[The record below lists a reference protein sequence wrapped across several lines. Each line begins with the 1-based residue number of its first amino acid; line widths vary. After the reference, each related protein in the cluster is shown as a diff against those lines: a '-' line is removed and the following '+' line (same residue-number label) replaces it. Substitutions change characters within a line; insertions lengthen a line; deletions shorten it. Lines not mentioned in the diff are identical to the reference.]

1 MLNSPKC
8 NSPWGLVHYSSSL
21 AKTICIF
28 DQAAGYVFRKMIMVS
43 LDENLLIEKIQ
54 EGDQLAWSELVLR
67 YEGRLTNYAKGK
79 IKDHA
84 SCQDLVQETF
94 LGFLSKINN
103 FDASRSIQS
112 YLFGILSNKIADLLR
127 SREKSRTVENPVD
140 SSGNYKVSPFIDPAM
155 GASTWYRGDEKR
167 KLENLALTQ
176 GLALLISELTQ
187 KKEYIKLKTIE
198 LLFVNALSNK
208 EAANI
213 LGISNRT
220 VATYRYF
227 ANNFIIDNLKEL
239 DLSPDVFP
247 EFSEQDSDS

>member
-1 MLNSPKC
+1 
-8 NSPWGLVHYSSSL
+8 
-21 AKTICIF
+21 
-28 DQAAGYVFRKMIMVS
+28 MVS
-43 LDENLLIEKIQ
+43 LDEILLVKKIQ
-54 EGDQLAWSELVLR
+54 EGDQLAWRELVLR

-94 LGFLSKINN
+94 LGFVSKINN

-127 SREKSRTVENPVD
+127 SREKSRIVENPVD
-140 SSGNYKVSPFIDPAM
+140 SSGNCKVIPFIDPAM

-176 GLALLISELTQ
+176 SLVLLINDLT
-187 KKEYIKLKTIE
+187 KRKDYMKLKAIE

-208 EAANI
+208 DAANI
-213 LGISNRT
+213 LGISNLT
-220 VATYRYF
+220 VASYRFF
-227 ANNFIIDNLKEL
+227 ANNFIIDNLKKL
-239 DLSPDVFP
+239 NLSPDVFP
-247 EFSEQDSDS
+247 EFSQQDSDS